1 MDAPEQKR
9 QKADSGAVV
18 TEEQAAEFAAKAQAE
33 GRPRLRILTGDR
45 TTGKLHI
52 GHYVGSLKHRVKYQ
66 SLYDT
71 FVLMADVQA
80 LTTHYDR
87 PEILKQSVRE
97 VALDYMA
104 CGIEPYTGGP
114 DDGTKAKIVVQSMVP
129 AIADLTVYYGLL
141 VPVRSL
147 VDNPTVKAEAEQH
160 GYQLEETED
169 HPELLGDTW
178 QPAGAKGNFLYEK
191 VESLWLKLL
200 NEFPELSQGMLSTG
214 DVYNAVKRVYRSKD
228 VTTQNQITLHTQADS
243 QIEPFL
249 TSTHLR
255 RAVREEIL
263 RKEKT
268 RGFTSLTYGFLGY
281 PVSQAADI
289 TFVGAHLVPVGP
301 DQVPLIELCREVVHR
316 FNSQYGSRG
325 AGRAAGSGRQ
335 SSSAAGDRSGA
346 RGGAPSRRILT
357 SPYALLG
364 VREAL
369 QGIDGNAKMSKSL
382 NNAIYLSE
390 TDAEIWAKVKPAPT
404 DPQRVRRDDPGRPE
418 VCNIFSYHKVFNG
431 DKEPGIDEAALNVA
445 SVEEVAEN
453 CRGAKWGCVE
463 CKQHLCKK
471 LGAILDPMRERRA
484 EWEKRPDDLQDVLKA
499 GTARANEEGEK
510 TLERVRSA
518 MHMDYFS
525 K

>member
-147 VDNPTVKAEAEQH
+147 IDNPTVKTEAQQHGFGIKQIKVPKVLVSETYRPFVEKIKARVEAEFKELGESSLHDYYEAITEFWNQK
-160 GYQLEETED
+160 YLIKQEDLESDAEIRLSIDVFLVMDEGNAIYKGD
-169 HPELLGDTW
+169 FFASGQMNPWEILGD
-178 QPAGAKGNFLYEK
+178 
-191 VESLWLKLL
+191 LL
-200 NEFPELSQGMLSTG
+200 NLP
-214 DVYNAVKRVYRSKD
+214 YKRK
-228 VTTQNQITLHTQADS
+228 TL
-243 QIEPFL
+243 
-249 TSTHLR
+249 
-255 RAVREEIL
+255 REIIL
-263 RKEKT
+263 QLKHGRD
-268 RGFTSLTYGFLGY
+268 FTSMTYGFLGY

-316 FNSQYGSRG
+316 FNSQYGKKKRV
-325 AGRAAGSGRQ
+325 
-335 SSSAAGDRSGA
+335 
-346 RGGAPSRRILT
+346 LT

-404 DPQRVRRDDPGRPE
+404 DPQRVRREDPGRPE

-431 DKEPGIDEAALNVA
+431 EKEAGIDEAALNVA
-445 SVEEVAEN
+445 TVEEVAEN

-471 LGAILDPMRERRA
+471 LSAILDPMRERRA

-518 MHMDYFS
+518 MHMDYFR
-525 K
+525 